1 MNSEE
6 MNNELNQL
14 LLTIEKINIQLGDNN
29 RLTNGGDRMSNEE
42 YNSWRR
48 RAKHSKLKIEEKRRE
63 LKTLIIER
71 KNQGTLVEFNII
83 SDNPNSLL
91 TAIIRMLN
99 AAYKENR
106 ISLQKE
112 EWDLIDIVR
121 NYLQKQHEMVCFERV
136 NNE

>member
-1 MNSEE
+1 MNLEE

-14 LLTIEKINIQLGDNN
+14 LLTIEKINIQLGDSN
-29 RLTNGGDRMSNEE
+29 RLKNGGDRMSDEE

-48 RAKHSKLKIEEKRRE
+48 RAKHSKLKREERRRE

-71 KNQGTLVEFNII
+71 KNQGTLVEFNIT

-99 AAYKENR
+99 TVYKEHR
-106 ISLQKE
+106 ISLQEE
-112 EWDLIDIVR
+112 EWGLIDIVR
-121 NYLQKQHEMVCFERV
+121 DYLQKQHDKIGEQNDEY
-136 NNE
+136 